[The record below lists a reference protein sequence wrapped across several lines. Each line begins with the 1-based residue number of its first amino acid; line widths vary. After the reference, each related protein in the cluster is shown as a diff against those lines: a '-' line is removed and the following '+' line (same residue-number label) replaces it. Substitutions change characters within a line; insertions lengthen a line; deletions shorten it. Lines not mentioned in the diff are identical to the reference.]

1 MQRVG
6 RGYWLWAVHA
16 SDNRVVMF
24 CPWAGC
30 HQTGLNKTRVGEY
43 LGRSGKT
50 PEEKKFHEQ
59 LLDWYVRRGTAGRL
73 ASHLG
78 LHRLVLV
85 GVVTPSYLR
94 LFDFSNSTFDVAL
107 RAFLSEFRMPGEGQV
122 VDRFMNRFSAAFCE
136 QHEGIFADP
145 DAAYVLS
152 YSMMMLNT
160 TLHNPNVDVCVPCY
174 HSPCGFWVSTSCSR
188 VHVHVWVWLLQP
200 QQRSTM
206 TVEAFISMNRGINEG
221 GDLPGHFL
229 QDMCVNSMRE
239 LVAGHATRSV
249 RSPIR
254 RQVPKYREA
263 RNRVG
268 SGDRCGDVFQPSE
281 GRLVAQEG
289 RRRSAVQVAPPV
301 VPAERQLSVLLPG
314 PHTRNQRRVPTRDLP
329 SRRNHRPED
338 WL

>member
-160 TLHNPNVDVCVPCY
+160 TLHNPNVDVCGVLPQ
-174 HSPCGFWVSTSCSR
+174 PCGFEYPRPDHVCMSMCDCGCCS
-188 VHVHVWVWLLQP
+188 P
-200 QQRSTM
+200 S
-206 TVEAFISMNRGINEG
+206 
-221 GDLPGHFL
+221 
-229 QDMCVNSMRE
+229 
-239 LVAGHATRSV
+239 
-249 RSPIR
+249 
-254 RQVPKYREA
+254 
-263 RNRVG
+263 
-268 SGDRCGDVFQPSE
+268 SGPR
-281 GRLVAQEG
+281 
-289 RRRSAVQVAPPV
+289 
-301 VPAERQLSVLLPG
+301 
-314 PHTRNQRRVPTRDLP
+314 
-329 SRRNHRPED
+329 
-338 WL
+338 